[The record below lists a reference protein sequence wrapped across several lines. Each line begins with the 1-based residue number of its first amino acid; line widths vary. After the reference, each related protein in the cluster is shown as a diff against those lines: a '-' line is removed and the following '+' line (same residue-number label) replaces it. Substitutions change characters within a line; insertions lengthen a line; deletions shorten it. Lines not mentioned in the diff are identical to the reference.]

1 MLDPLGDDRRLR
13 RHVEHRLRVRRRPG
27 REAQRRA
34 RRRRPQRVIDRLEES
49 RNHILG
55 AASCCPTG
63 REAARPASPT
73 LGCLRES
80 GRSSKRRRRWRTAPS
95 WSSAGREGLGREVAQ
110 HYADAGRDVVVT
122 GRDQAASESCAAEI
136 GGATRGI
143 ALDLAEPQAIAER
156 LADVGDV
163 QYLVLAAIERDSNT
177 VRAYDIAAALR
188 LVTLKLV
195 GYTEVI
201 HALAPRLA
209 ADSAILIFGG
219 LARDR
224 PYPGSTTVTTV
235 NGGVTGLV
243 RTLVIE
249 LAPTRVNALHP
260 AIVGDSPQW
269 RDMPPE
275 RHDALVQRTPTGRL
289 VTMAEVVEASRF
301 LLENQAINGINLA
314 VDGGWLCM

>member
-1 MLDPLGDDRRLR
+1 MANGT
-13 RHVEHRLRVRRRPG
+13 VVVVG
-27 REAQRRA
+27 
-34 RRRRPQRVIDRLEES
+34 
-49 RNHILG
+49 G
-55 AASCCPTG
+55 T
-63 REAARPASPT
+63 
-73 LGCLRES
+73 
-80 GRSSKRRRRWRTAPS
+80 K
-95 WSSAGREGLGREVAQ
+95 GLGREVAQ

-122 GRDQAASESCAAEI
+122 GRDQAATEACAAEI
-136 GGATRGI
+136 GGSTRGI
-143 ALDLAEPQAIAER
+143 ALDLCEPHTLAER
-156 LADVGDV
+156 LAGVGDV

-177 VRAYDIAAALR
+177 VREYDIAAAIR

-195 GYTEVI
+195 GYTETI
-201 HALAPRLA
+201 HTLAPRLT
-209 ADSAILIFGG
+209 ADSSILIFGG

-269 RDMPPE
+269 KDMPQE
-275 RHDALVQRTPTGRL
+275 RYDALVSRTPTGKL
-289 VTMAEVVEASRF
+289 VTMAEVVGATRF
-301 LLENQAINGINLA
+301 LLENAAINGINLP